1 MARIRTIKPEFFTH
15 RELAGCTPHA
25 RLLAI
30 GLLTMADC
38 EGRMELIPMQVHAGV
53 FPWEAS
59 VCVSELLQELQ
70 RVGYVQKYTDS
81 GRDYLQIVNFVKHQ
95 RITGKEAQ
103 QRSKLP
109 EPKEISPIDEG
120 EAPGCFPEK
129 YLDAQGTG
137 EQGNRGTGEEKK
149 GARRQKRPSA
159 PQTAV
164 DVPDW
169 IDGDAWAGF
178 AEMRKASRFP
188 LTKRAAES
196 IIAKLDDYRRQGQ
209 DPADVL
215 DQSTRSGWRDVYPL
229 KKDRVNGHG
238 GETLEERIRRV
249 SEDFAQGAPDA

>member
-1 MARIRTIKPEFFTH
+1 MGDPIRAKVRNWSDMQHYKDRAPPWIKLHKRLLDDFDFACLPLASRALAPCIWLLASEESDGCVRIDTDFLHFRLRWPKD
-15 RELAGCTPHA
+15 ELEKGVKGLIDKGFLIVASETLAECKQEA
-25 RLLAI
+25 RLE
-30 GLLTMADC
+30 T
-38 EGRMELIPMQVHAGV
+38 ETERE
-53 FPWEAS
+53 
-59 VCVSELLQELQ
+59 
-70 RVGYVQKYTDS
+70 
-81 GRDYLQIVNFVKHQ
+81 
-95 RITGKEAQ
+95 KETEVEKESP
-103 QRSKLP
+103 R
-109 EPKEISPIDEG
+109 ERRPK
-120 EAPGCFPEK
+120 
-129 YLDAQGTG
+129 
-137 EQGNRGTGEEKK
+137 
-149 GARRQKRPSA
+149 QKRPSA

-196 IIAKLDDYRRQGQ
+196 IIAKLDDFRRQGQ